1 MRRTPRDTEDSA
13 RKVRRR
19 AFLMGSAMGAFVA
32 VLGARMRYLS
42 VDQADEFRLL
52 AEENRVNIRLIPPA
66 RGLIHD
72 RNGKLIAGN
81 EQNYR
86 VVITRED
93 AGDVELVL
101 KRLAAIVPLSE
112 EEIARTLR
120 ETERRSPFVPIIV
133 ADRMSWQDFSKV
145 ALNAPSLPGVT
156 PEVGLS
162 RSYPLDTDFA
172 HVVGYVGPVSERDL
186 AGLENP
192 DPVLQ
197 IPKFQIGKIGVER
210 WREEVL
216 RGRAGQKRIEVNH
229 VGRVMRE
236 LGRLEGDPGD
246 DLRLTIDADIQNF
259 TQVRLGEESAAAVA
273 MDVETGD
280 LLAIASSPSFD
291 PNLFVR
297 GISQADYSTLMEND
311 HRPLA
316 DKTVQGLYPPGST
329 FKMVTALAALEAGV
343 VTPESSVYCPGYFEI
358 GGRRFACWKKS
369 GHGRVGL
376 GAALAESCDVYF
388 YETALKVG
396 IDKIAEMGR
405 KLGLGVK
412 HDLPMSAIAAGVMP
426 DKAWKMESYGQEWRI
441 GDTVN
446 ASIGQG
452 YVLTSPLQLAVMT
465 ARIGSGR
472 AVVPRLVRAIGS
484 EEMPIPEAPV
494 LDIPVQHLNG
504 VRRGMYEVMNGSN
517 GTAKSSRIVD
527 ETMVMAGKTG
537 TAQVRSYGETGI
549 RDNKLLPW
557 HMRDHALF
565 VCYAPYDKPKV
576 AVSVV
581 VEHGGGGSTMA
592 APIARD
598 ILLRCLTG
606 GIPPLSAYPAAQ
618 RGRIETQFNEMKL
631 RDTGPASPARS
642 RA

>member
-236 LGRLEGDPGD
+236 LGRWRATPA
-246 DLRLTIDADIQNF
+246 TICA
-259 TQVRLGEESAAAVA
+259 
-273 MDVETGD
+273 
-280 LLAIASSPSFD
+280 
-291 PNLFVR
+291 
-297 GISQADYSTLMEND
+297 
-311 HRPLA
+311 
-316 DKTVQGLYPPGST
+316 
-329 FKMVTALAALEAGV
+329 
-343 VTPESSVYCPGYFEI
+343 
-358 GGRRFACWKKS
+358 
-369 GHGRVGL
+369 
-376 GAALAESCDVYF
+376 
-388 YETALKVG
+388 
-396 IDKIAEMGR
+396 
-405 KLGLGVK
+405 
-412 HDLPMSAIAAGVMP
+412 
-426 DKAWKMESYGQEWRI
+426 
-441 GDTVN
+441 
-446 ASIGQG
+446 
-452 YVLTSPLQLAVMT
+452 
-465 ARIGSGR
+465 
-472 AVVPRLVRAIGS
+472 
-484 EEMPIPEAPV
+484 
-494 LDIPVQHLNG
+494 
-504 VRRGMYEVMNGSN
+504 
-517 GTAKSSRIVD
+517 
-527 ETMVMAGKTG
+527 
-537 TAQVRSYGETGI
+537 
-549 RDNKLLPW
+549 
-557 HMRDHALF
+557 
-565 VCYAPYDKPKV
+565 
-576 AVSVV
+576 
-581 VEHGGGGSTMA
+581 
-592 APIARD
+592 
-598 ILLRCLTG
+598 
-606 GIPPLSAYPAAQ
+606 
-618 RGRIETQFNEMKL
+618 
-631 RDTGPASPARS
+631 
-642 RA
+642 

>member
-42 VDQADEFRLL
+42 VDQAEEFRLL

-162 RSYPLDTDFA
+162 RRYPLDTDFA

-186 AGLENP
+186 AGLETP

-210 WREEVL
+210 WREESL

-236 LGRLEGDPGD
+236 LGRIEGDPGD

-259 TQVRLGEESAAAVA
+259 TQVRLGEESAAVVA

-297 GISQADYSTLMEND
+297 GISQADYSALMQND

-343 VTPESSVYCPGYFEI
+343 VTPETGVYCRGHFEL
-358 GGRRFACWKKS
+358 GGRRFACWKRA
-369 GHGRVGL
+369 GHGTVSLR
-376 GAALAESCDVYF
+376 AALAESCDVYF
-388 YETALKVG
+388 YEIALKVG
-396 IDKIAEMGR
+396 IDKIAAMGR
-405 KLGLGVK
+405 RLGLGVK

-426 DKAWKMESYGQEWRI
+426 DKAWKMESYGQDWRI

-465 ARIGSGR
+465 ARIATGK
-472 AVVPRLVRAIGS
+472 AVVPRLVLGHGT
-484 EEMPIPEAPV
+484 EDVPVPVAPS
-494 LDIPVQHLNG
+494 LDIPAEYLNA
-504 VRRGMYEVMNGSN
+504 VRRGMDEVMNGAH
-517 GTAKSSRIVD
+517 GTAKSSRVVD
-527 ETMVMAGKTG
+527 GAMLMAGKTG
-537 TAQVRSYGETGI
+537 TAQVHSYGENGI

-557 HMRDHALF
+557 HLRDHALF
-565 VCYAPYDKPKV
+565 VCYAPVENPKV
-576 AVSVV
+576 AVAVV
-581 VEHGGGGSTMA
+581 VEHGGGGSTAA
-592 APIARD
+592 APIGRD
-598 ILLRCLTG
+598 VLLRCLTG

-631 RDTGPASPARS
+631 RDTGPANPARS